1 MWLYFNG
8 LILYPY
14 SVLQPN
20 IIEISITPNPFND
33 SLLLH
38 NVNDSVSMTCIAEGG
53 PRIMTRWQFN
63 NGSSVQTVAS
73 GSNSVTYNVSSLS
86 TDHTGVYY
94 CEAII
99 DGMSDISMNYTL
111 FGKLN

>member
-1 MWLYFNG
+1 MV
-8 LILYPY
+8 IT
-14 SVLQPN
+14 
-20 IIEISITPNPFND
+20 ITPSPFND

-38 NVNDSVSMTCIAEGG
+38 NVNDPISMTCTAEGG

>member
-1 MWLYFNG
+1 VLAISSLFIS
-8 LILYPY
+8 LIT
-14 SVLQPN
+14 VLLPVITN
-20 IIEISITPNPFND
+20 IIITPNPFND

-38 NVNDSVSMTCIAEGG
+38 SVNNRVSLTCTAEGG

-63 NGSSVQTVAS
+63 NGSLQTVANGNS
-73 GSNSVTYNVSSLS
+73 SVTYEVTSLS

-99 DGMSDISMNYTL
+99 GEMNDISMMYTL
-111 FGKLN
+111 FGKS